1 MNNNNSNKLLWV
13 VIALTI
19 AMIGV
24 GVGSKVL
31 VDKVADRVIQK
42 LQKEYSPSP
51 YGPGIDPD
59 KLDAEKLKKAPNAP
73 PADPP
78 FKAIQPTGG
87 NWTEDWEK
95 QRK

>member
-1 MNNNNSNKLLWV
+1 MNNNNNSNKLLWV
-13 VIALTI
+13 VIVLTI
-19 AMIGV
+19 VMIGV

-59 KLDAEKLKKAPNAP
+59 KLDPEKLNKSPNSP
-73 PADPP
+73 VLPP
-78 FKAIQPTGG
+78 FNPTASL
-87 NWTEDWEK
+87 NWNDDWEK

>member
-1 MNNNNSNKLLWV
+1 MNNNNKLLWV
-13 VIALTI
+13 VIILTVL
-19 AMIGV
+19 MIVV
-24 GVGSKVL
+24 GIGSKVL

-59 KLDAEKLKKAPNAP
+59 KLDPEKLRKGLGNPQPSPKTTSSPVKASWN
-73 PADPP
+73 
-78 FKAIQPTGG
+78 
-87 NWTEDWEK
+87 NDWEN